1 MKPWRLL
8 IVSEPGKDGVF
19 VFVRSLI
26 HHLYNNHPEIT
37 VDLAYSSCRSGPG
50 LPGLVGDVKRRG
62 GEILDL
68 RVDNSPGP
76 MDFLALSGILG
87 MVRRNRYGLI
97 HAHSSKAGALV
108 RVCSLLPF
116 FPPTIYTPHAYYGMA
131 RAGGGKE
138 ALFNGVESVL
148 GRAGITHNV
157 SDDERDFAKD
167 KLRIPIDRLMLI
179 RNGIDTSFYV
189 PAHQSRREECRR
201 ALNIPETGRLL
212 VTVGR
217 DSSQKNYGPL
227 YRTLNTALHDGDWF
241 FAHVGAG
248 STELRQSLSPQV
260 ARKCFAFPY
269 LDDVR
274 PVFHS
279 ADGFI
284 LTSRYEGLSLSLLYA
299 LSCGLPLILTDAP
312 GFRFLKP
319 LGFQGIRWLPN
330 PEGCDISGHIET
342 AVGDWAHQP
351 FQHAAAQRALT
362 IHHFQESI
370 QLEELVGL
378 YQNRLA
384 KRSLDVLRTGENA
397 LPPRDVERSPSQAM
411 ENQLIIRE

>member
-8 IVSEPGKDGVF
+8 VVSEPGKDGVF

-26 HHLYNNHPEIT
+26 RHLYANHPEIT

-50 LPGLVGDVKRRG
+50 LPALLHDVKGRG

-68 RVDNSPGP
+68 RVDNCPGP

-87 MVRRNRYGLI
+87 MVRRNGYGLI

-108 RVCSLLPF
+108 RMCALLPF

-138 ALFNGVESVL
+138 GLFNGVESIL
-148 GRAGITHNV
+148 GRVGMTHNV
-157 SDDERDFAKD
+157 SDDERDFARD
-167 KLRIPIDRLMLI
+167 ALRIPVDRLI
-179 RNGIDTSFYV
+179 VVRNGIDTSFYT
-189 PAHQSRREECRR
+189 PAHQDRRAKCRR
-201 ALNIPETGRLL
+201 ALNIPETGKLL
-212 VTVGR
+212 ITVGR
-217 DSSQKNYGPL
+217 DSYQKNYGPL
-227 YRTLNTALHDGDWF
+227 YTTLNAALPGDDWF

-248 STELRQSLSPQV
+248 STELRQSLSPQA
-260 ARKCFAFPY
+260 ARKCFTFSY

-274 PVFHS
+274 PVFH
-279 ADGFI
+279 AGDGFI

-319 LGFQGIRWLPN
+319 LGFQGIRWLPD
-330 PEGCDISGHIET
+330 PDGSDIGKHIGT
-342 AVGDWAHQP
+342 AVTDWARQS
-351 FQHAAAQRALT
+351 FNQAARQRDLT
-362 IHHFQESI
+362 INHFDELI
-370 QLEELVGL
+370 QLEKLVGL
-378 YQNRLA
+378 YENCLA
-384 KRSLDVLRTGENA
+384 KRNVDTLRTEE
-397 LPPRDVERSPSQAM
+397 DVFPERNIERSAS
-411 ENQLIIRE
+411 